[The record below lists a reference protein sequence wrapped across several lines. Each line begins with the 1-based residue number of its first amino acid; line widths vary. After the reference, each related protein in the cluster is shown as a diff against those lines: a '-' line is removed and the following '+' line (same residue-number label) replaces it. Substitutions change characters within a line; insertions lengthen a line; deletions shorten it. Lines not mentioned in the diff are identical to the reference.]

1 MTKLKLFHV
10 VERKMYH
17 ARQTFKFDVKFDIW
31 FNEDTIAQTFSSY
44 IQFDCE
50 GNALSDAFY
59 RIEMELLVF
68 KLCPIFLG

>member
-10 VERKMYH
+10 VERKIYH
-17 ARQTFKFDVKFDIW
+17 DIG

-50 GNALSDAFY
+50 G
-59 RIEMELLVF
+59 
-68 KLCPIFLG
+68 